1 MCSGH
6 EVKTLKGVCGSDFL
20 TIVPGVR
27 LGNDVQDQRR
37 VVTPYEAASVGADY
51 IVMGRDI
58 TGAPNMLAAVEAV
71 EEQIGRA
78 IRRACT

>member
-1 MCSGH
+1 
-6 EVKTLKGVCGSDFL
+6 VKTLKGVCGSDFL

-58 TGAPNMLAAVEAV
+58 TGAPDMLAAVEAV